1 MREILNEFVKVVL
14 ITESLN
20 EISDVKI
27 VDDDIYFDA
36 ETEYVVDFNLIGIIA
51 GKEFTASFHMY
62 AMGSPVY
69 KNTELLA
76 LDLSDHMI
84 RLTIEGATV
93 GIHSFVAEEICE
105 HVRKNHMIFI
115 DMLEEVNEL
124 ARRINRS
131 IGTDEYSALDNY
143 ES

>member
-1 MREILNEFVKVVL
+1 MREILREFVKVVL
-14 ITESLN
+14 SESSN

-27 VDDDIYFDA
+27 VDDDIHFDA
-36 ETEYVVDFNLIGIIA
+36 ETEYVVDFNLQGIIA

-62 AMGSPVY
+62 AIGSPVY
-69 KNTELLA
+69 KSTEELA

-93 GIHSFVAEEICE
+93 GVHSFAAEDVCE
-105 HVRKNHMIFI
+105 YIKKNHMMFI

-124 ARRINRS
+124 ARKINRS